1 MPRLLI
7 VGGLTV
13 DRFPDGSRA
22 AGGSVLHAGLAA
34 AAEGADLTF
43 LTVAGDE
50 PEATAG
56 LRRLEG
62 FGRVLAQPSAATTT
76 YRHSETDGHRV
87 LMYESASGP
96 IDVGELQGLGPFEV
110 VLVAPIADE
119 LPSGSVTRIREATGA
134 SLAVLLIQGWLREL
148 RIGQP
153 AAARRLDDLSAD
165 AWAEIGTADAIVVST
180 EDFDGAPA
188 DPFAQAAALRQRI
201 GPGPILVLTLATDG
215 YLLDDPAADRV
226 VASVPRTIVDG
237 VPAVGA
243 GDTFGAALAI
253 HLARGDAPSAA
264 AAAATERVITVLEAR
279 R

>member
-1 MPRLLI
+1 MPSLLI

-50 PEATAG
+50 PEATDG
-56 LRRLEG
+56 LERLQRFGSVRR
-62 FGRVLAQPSAATTT
+62 QPSPSTTT
-76 YRHSETDGHRV
+76 YRHEESDGHRV
-87 LMYESASGP
+87 LIYEAAAER
-96 IDVGELQGLGPFEV
+96 IDVGALEGLGPFDV

-119 LPSGSVTRIREATGA
+119 LPPGSVLRIREATGA
-134 SLAVLLIQGWLREL
+134 SLTVLLIQGWLREL
-148 RIGQP
+148 RLGQP
-153 AAARRLDDLSAD
+153 AVARRLDHLSGD
-165 AWAEIGTADAIVVST
+165 AWAELGTADAIVVST
-180 EDFDGAPA
+180 EDFAGERP
-188 DPFAQAAALRQRI
+188 DPFAQAAGLRGQI
-201 GPGPILVLTLATDG
+201 GPGPILVLTLGTEG

-253 HLARGDAPSAA
+253 HLAGGDTPAA
-264 AAAATERVITVLEAR
+264 AAEAATERVIAVLEGR